1 MVYCS
6 KCGAENEDDALV
18 CKSCGASLRPTTGRV
33 YRRRRD
39 DDLCFGTQKGL
50 PIGGIIFGIIIIL
63 VGAISLLERTYWWA
77 SWDRLWPLV
86 IIAFGL
92 LIVANTLYKR

>member
-1 MVYCS
+1 M
-6 KCGAENEDDALV
+6 
-18 CKSCGASLRPTTGRV
+18 
-33 YRRRRD
+33 
-39 DDLCFGTQKGL
+39 
-50 PIGGIIFGIIIIL
+50 GGIIFGIIIVL
-63 VGAISLLERTYWWA
+63 VGAISLLERTYRWA